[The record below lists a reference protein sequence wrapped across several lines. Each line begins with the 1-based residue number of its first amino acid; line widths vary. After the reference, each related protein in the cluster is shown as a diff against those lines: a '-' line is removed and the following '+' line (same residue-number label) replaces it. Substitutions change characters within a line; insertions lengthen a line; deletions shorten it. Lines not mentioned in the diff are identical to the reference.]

1 VCSVLNRCG
10 HFINPIYSSYE
21 NSEQENVLNEQY
33 VESTGGKEEEK
44 EEDEDDFLTDQLH
57 GRTLS
62 SSSAVFD
69 IFSYGS
75 SPGFKLL

>member
-10 HFINPIYSSYE
+10 HFIKPIYRTYE

-44 EEDEDDFLTDQLH
+44 EEEEDDFLTDQLH
-57 GRTLS
+57 GRTMS
-62 SSSAVFD
+62 NSSAVCD

-75 SPGFKLL
+75 SPGFK

>member
-1 VCSVLNRCG
+1 MLNRCG
-10 HFINPIYSSYE
+10 HFIKPIYRSYQQ
-21 NSEQENVLNEQY
+21 SEQENVLNEQC
-33 VESTGGKEEEK
+33 VGSTGVKELEE

-62 SSSAVFD
+62 TSSAVFD

>member
-1 VCSVLNRCG
+1 MCSVLNRCG
-10 HFINPIYSSYE
+10 HFIKPIYRSYE

-33 VESTGGKEEEK
+33 VESTGGEEEDK

-57 GRTLS
+57 GHTLS
-62 SSSAVFD
+62 NSSTVLD

-75 SPGFKLL
+75 SPCFK

>member
-1 VCSVLNRCG
+1 MCSVLNRCG
-10 HFINPIYSSYE
+10 HFIKPIYRSYE
-21 NSEQENVLNEQY
+21 NSEQETVLNEQC

-44 EEDEDDFLTDQLH
+44 EEDEDDFLTDQLR

-62 SSSAVFD
+62 NSSAVFD

-75 SPGFKLL
+75 SPGFK

>member
-1 VCSVLNRCG
+1 MS
-10 HFINPIYSSYE
+10 
-21 NSEQENVLNEQY
+21 NEQC

-57 GRTLS
+57 GHTLS
-62 SSSAVFD
+62 NSSAVFD

-75 SPGFKLL
+75 SPGFK